1 MDYPG
6 RVIKQGEQDAALVK
20 ALKRQL
26 NQALALQAGDE
37 GLQPLDETNPNFGP
51 NMKQAVRLFQARH
64 VDAQGRPL
72 KADGE
77 IGAITWSVLFR
88 QQAAPGPQLS
98 RDALLARVLQIAGA
112 ECDRGVREI
121 PPNSNR
127 GPDVEKYLASTGLG
141 GGFPWCCA
149 FVYWCFEQ
157 AAQALQRG
165 NPMLRTAG
173 CLAHWSGAQASGAR
187 RILRQQALADP
198 GLIQPGMIFIMDFG
212 GGAGHTGLIERVGG
226 GLIETIEGNTDA
238 SKTREGGGVYRLTR
252 KLLDINKG
260 FIDYGGL

>member
-6 RVIKQGEQDAALVK
+6 RVIKQGEQDAALVR

-26 NQALALQAGDE
+26 NEALAPRPGGE
-37 GLQPLDETNPNFGP
+37 GLQPLDESNPNFGP
-51 NMKQAVRLFQARH
+51 AMKQAVRLFQARH

-88 QQAAPGPQLS
+88 QQAAAGAQAS
-98 RDALLARVLQIAGA
+98 SNALLSKVLQIAAA
-112 ECDRGVREI
+112 ECERGVREI

-127 GPDVEKYLASTGLG
+127 GPDVEGYLKRVGLG
-141 GGFPWCCA
+141 AGYPWCCA
-149 FVYWCFEQ
+149 FVYWCFDE
-157 AAQALQRG
+157 AAQALHRP

-173 CLAHWSGAQASGAR
+173 CLAHWQGATARGAR
-187 RILRQQALADP
+187 RITRAQALASPD
-198 GLIQPGMIFIMDFG
+198 LIRPGMIFIMDFG
-212 GGAGHTGLIERVGG
+212 GGAGHTGLVERVGG
-226 GLIETIEGNTDA
+226 GLIETLEGNTDA

-260 FIDYGGL
+260 FIVYDGL